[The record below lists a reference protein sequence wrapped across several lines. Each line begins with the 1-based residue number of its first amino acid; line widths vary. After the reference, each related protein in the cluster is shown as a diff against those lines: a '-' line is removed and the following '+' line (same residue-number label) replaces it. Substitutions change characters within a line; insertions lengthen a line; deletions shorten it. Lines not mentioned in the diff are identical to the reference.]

1 MSEKETANPKKQVAE
16 AAAARVTDNMLV
28 GLGTGSTANL
38 FIDALAARQQTGLK
52 VQVAASSVVSSN
64 RAAEAGLTVLACE
77 HITRLDVYVDGAD
90 EVAPDLTLLK
100 GRGQD
105 LVREKILA
113 TYADEFI
120 VLVDESKLVER
131 IGEKNSIPI
140 EVYPHA
146 WQLVMNRLSKLSA
159 KGHLRHN
166 PAGDNVAY
174 SAAGNLI
181 LDVEFNKLDAQ
192 QINAL
197 LTVIPGVVEH
207 GVFVD
212 TAARVLVGTAN
223 GIDERTPE

>member
-1 MSEKETANPKKQVAE
+1 MSANETANPKQLVAA

-38 FIDALAARQQTGLK
+38 FIDALAARQQDGLQ
-52 VQVAASSVVSSN
+52 VQVAASSVVSAN
-64 RAAEAGLTVLACE
+64 RALDAGLNVIACE
-77 HITRLDVYVDGAD
+77 HIKRLDLYVDGAD

-105 LVREKILA
+105 LVREKIMA

-120 VLVDESKLVER
+120 VLVDEGKLVEN
-131 IGEKNSIPI
+131 IGEKNAIPI

-146 WQLVMNRLSKLSA
+146 WQLVMNRLGKLGA
-159 KGHLRHN
+159 KGQLRHN

-181 LDVEFNKLDAQ
+181 LDMDFSRLDAH

-212 TAARVLVGTAN
+212 VAARVLVGTEQ
-223 GIDERTPE
+223 GVDERTP